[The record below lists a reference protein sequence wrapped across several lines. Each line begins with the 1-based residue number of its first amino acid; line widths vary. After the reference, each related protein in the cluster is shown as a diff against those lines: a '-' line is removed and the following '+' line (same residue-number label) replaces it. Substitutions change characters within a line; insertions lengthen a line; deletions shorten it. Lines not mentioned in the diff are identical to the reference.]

1 MWTRKFQIAIIEKN
15 TDELEN
21 LLSSMPEFDSVQ
33 EMESVMYLLREAAE
47 LVYTL
52 KDETALAMSQ
62 IKKSINFLKS
72 TQAPRTNKLDIKS

>member
-62 IKKSINFLKS
+62 IKKNINFLKS